1 MKLLDV
7 FLRPLTGDYVSAV
20 LVLEHE
26 GAKVEKVVRWV
37 GLAAKVCRAGRRS
50 ELTHQVFRVIREAER
65 DAAFILHGEAWRAHV
80 GKFWRDASDEDR
92 AFAREVADRVDRLMA
107 PDCEKRQAFERLVAP
122 SDVTDPPQGWSWAQV
137 MLAGVWRGPLADHR
151 HDVVVEQTTPTGHRS
166 VELKGAGMDGGRF
179 LAKQWNEEAKRGA
192 LS

>member
-7 FLRPLTGDYVSAV
+7 FLRPITGDYVSAV

-37 GLAAKVCRAGRRS
+37 GAVEKAFPDGRRS
-50 ELTHQVFRVIREAER
+50 EVLHQVFRVIREAER

-80 GKFWRDASDEDR
+80 GKFWRDASDDDR

-107 PDCEKRQAFERLVAP
+107 PDCEKRQAFAPVPVRAAGGARLSQTP
-122 SDVTDPPQGWSWAQV
+122 G
-137 MLAGVWRGPLADHR
+137 GVVRLR
-151 HDVVVEQTTPTGHRS
+151 VVDWP
-166 VELKGAGMDGGRF
+166 K
-179 LAKQWNEEAKRGA
+179 
-192 LS
+192 